1 MQLLIKT
8 IGGQN
13 MTQKQLKLN
22 AKLLYQAQ
30 NQIQDN
36 LQLTPE
42 QITKIWRIV
51 FTPDELAQLWQSCLA
66 DLSLG
71 CDDEI
76 YNAIYNLK
84 Q

>member
-1 MQLLIKT
+1 
-8 IGGQN
+8 

-30 NQIQDN
+30 NQIQDS

-51 FTPDELAQLWQSCLA
+51 FTPDELAQLWQFCLA